1 MLLGGEQP
9 RLPFV
14 LEPVAF
20 STDVEHVAVVQQPV
34 QHRRGDHGVA
44 EQFAPLA
51 EALVG
56 SEDYAAPLV
65 ASRDQGEEGGGRL
78 PVVGPDAEL
87 VLERT
92 TRLWNSSRN
101 GEVFLKQEC
110 SIPPVWGTPRDMPPS
125 RVQRDGERLDPLP
138 VTYAML
144 GSARPPMGS
153 RWQRHHR
160 RTRSFTRCF

>member
-1 MLLGGEQP
+1 MMSSDFVSPRSCRRPPPAKRRDVVATGTAPLGVFPKPEA
-9 RLPFV
+9 LP
-14 LEPVAF
+14 P
-20 STDVEHVAVVQQPV
+20 DVEHVAVVQQPV
-34 QHRRGDHGVA
+34 QHRRGDDGVA

-110 SIPPVWGTPRDMPPS
+110 SILPACATPRGRFRTSDSHPT
-125 RVQRDGERLDPLP
+125 LP
-138 VTYAML
+138 VRAPRARHTY
-144 GSARPPMGS
+144 SRP
-153 RWQRHHR
+153 
-160 RTRSFTRCF
+160 